1 MNILKTSHNSGVFYF
16 HFYLLNMEDKQTWE
30 KYINKPIT
38 KLLNSS
44 LIMSI
49 YPMID
54 HIDAYEIEDI
64 NRLILR
70 IYVNDSEMTKDN
82 MYQRELDPHYLV
94 DYHLMKYLPYFNF
107 PRNFRVGFVVVG
119 TDGSIINSSVD

>member
-1 MNILKTSHNSGVFYF
+1 
-16 HFYLLNMEDKQTWE
+16 MEDKQLRE

-44 LIMSI
+44 FIMNI

-70 IYVNDSEMTKDN
+70 IYVNDSEMTEDN

-94 DYHLMKYLPYFNF
+94 DYHLMKYLPYFDF
-107 PRNFRVGFVVVG
+107 PQNFRVGFVVVG
-119 TDGSIINSSVD
+119 TDGKVISKSMN

>member
-1 MNILKTSHNSGVFYF
+1 MV
-16 HFYLLNMEDKQTWE
+16 DKEFLE

-44 LIMSI
+44 VIMSI

-54 HIDAYEIEDI
+54 HIEVYEIKEI

-70 IYVNDSEMTKDN
+70 IYVNDSEMTKEN

-94 DYHLMKYLPYFNF
+94 DYHTMKYLPYFDI
-107 PRNFRVGFVVVG
+107 PRNYRVGFVVVG
-119 TDGSIINSSVD
+119 TDGNVINSSLD